1 MARERLVAVSYPA
14 DDEFARINTGILDDS
29 ARVVF
34 LHGRPEE
41 EFRAAM
47 RQADVLIG
55 WHLGEELPAGP
66 WPDSPRLRFIQ
77 LLSAGADAVDFA
89 ALPQRLTLASNVG
102 AYATTMAE
110 YVMAVTLSL
119 ARRLPQ
125 RHADLARGDFRMWE
139 RVLTLDGA
147 VCAILGFGGIGQA
160 TACLM
165 RAFGARIHAVN
176 TSGRTSEPVEFIGT
190 LADLDRVLAAA
201 DVLVVALP
209 LTNDTRG
216 LIGARE
222 LRLTKPA
229 AILVNV
235 GRAAI
240 VDERA
245 LYEHLRD
252 QPEFCAGIDTWW
264 HEPGAD
270 GPGSGFST
278 SYPFFDL
285 PNVIGSPHNSGVTDG
300 ALQAGA
306 ARAAEN
312 VRRFLRGE
320 AVIGVA
326 RREDYLLPGLA
337 QAPAGGNVAVQNSA
351 TSARRMKPTPSHASA
366 YPMKSRSADAR
377 PGCPLQR

>member
-1 MARERLVAVSYPA
+1 MAREPLVAVSYPV
-14 DDEFARINTGILDDS
+14 DDEFARINLGVLNGS

-34 LHGRPEE
+34 LHGRPDD
-41 EFRAAM
+41 EFRAVM
-47 RQADVLIG
+47 RQVDVLIG
-55 WHLGEELPAGP
+55 WHLSEELRAGI
-66 WPDSPRLRFIQ
+66 WPESPRLRFVQ

-89 ALPQRLTLASNVG
+89 ALPERLTLASNVG
-102 AYATTMAE
+102 AYAKPMAE
-110 YVMAVTLSL
+110 YVMAVTLGL

-125 RHADLARGDFRMWE
+125 RHADLARGEFRMWE

-160 TACLM
+160 TAHLM

-190 LADLDRVLAAA
+190 LADLDQVLAAA
-201 DVLVVALP
+201 DVLVMALP
-209 LTNDTRG
+209 LTNATRA

-222 LRLTKPA
+222 LGLTKPT

-240 VDERA
+240 VEERA

-252 QPEFCAGIDTWW
+252 HPESCAGIDTWW
-264 HEPGAD
+264 HEPGAE
-270 GPGSGFST
+270 GPGSGFYT

-306 ARAAEN
+306 GRAAEN

-326 RREDYLLPGLA
+326 RREDYL
-337 QAPAGGNVAVQNSA
+337 
-351 TSARRMKPTPSHASA
+351 
-366 YPMKSRSADAR
+366 
-377 PGCPLQR
+377 